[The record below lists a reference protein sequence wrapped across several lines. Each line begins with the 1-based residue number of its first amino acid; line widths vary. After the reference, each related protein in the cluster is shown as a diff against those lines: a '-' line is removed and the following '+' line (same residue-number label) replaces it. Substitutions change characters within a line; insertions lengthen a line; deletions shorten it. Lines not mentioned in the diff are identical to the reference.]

1 MKKRQFKVR
10 FNLGA
15 GVHFMHWRIENL
27 QTKEV
32 QFFNPNEVSFELT
45 DCYLR
50 NQKATATKIN
60 NGADKAICAWI
71 ECNAVTMTD
80 CNPQGSK
87 VSYNPRVTPNWMCD
101 DANVDGKTFGTLFT
115 KGNKVFIGN

>member
-1 MKKRQFKVR
+1 MKRQFKVR

-15 GVHFMHWRIENL
+15 GIHFMHWRVENRL
-27 QTKEV
+27 TKEV
-32 QFFNPNEVSFELT
+32 QYFNPNEVSFELT

-50 NQKATATKIN
+50 NQKATANKIN
-60 NGADKAICAWI
+60 NGANKSVCAWI

-80 CNPQGSK
+80 CDPQGNN
-87 VSYNPRVTPNWMCD
+87 VSYNPRIAPNWLCND
-101 DANVDGKTFGTLFT
+101 TNVDGKRFGTLLT